1 MGWGRDERCE
11 PICLQ
16 DDTIGGKIE
25 SSRPTQMDT
34 LQPDAQ
40 ISLISVFCSLAPSLT
55 GESRDSDVCSRIR
68 TGLLGRDREV
78 RLYPGCHD
86 VRNKMVCAVME
97 EEEEERQKRLIAS
110 SGLQECVVSN

>member
-1 MGWGRDERCE
+1 
-11 PICLQ
+11 
-16 DDTIGGKIE
+16 
-25 SSRPTQMDT
+25 MDT
-34 LQPDAQ
+34 QQLDAQ
-40 ISLISVFCSLAPSLT
+40 ISPISVFCSFAPSLM
-55 GESRDSDVCSRIR
+55 GESRDSDVCSRIQ
-68 TGLLGRDREV
+68 TGLLSRDREV